1 MKVDIQHIEK
11 LLDRYMEGENTQ
23 DELRVL
29 KDYFLQTKD
38 IPENLLPYKEM
49 FEVLEKPTTIPS
61 VEALDSLLQPK
72 RKNKRAILLPWIA
85 AACVVGLVIMLL
97 RPSAEKDIDTPH
109 IAKVLPKAAEPQV
122 KQPETMTTTKSED
135 RLKEPPV
142 SSGKS
147 KEANAGKS
155 AGQKVSMVSMVS
167 MTENENEDVEI
178 IVPDDEPRAYAA
190 SKENTDDE
198 SYQDPAKMDEYI
210 AKLAEINNVKKVTLK
225 NASQKDSTLT
235 ATVYVFQD
243 SKELDLFGKLLQVAC
258 WYKSDSPGY
267 YLNFSQLQFLFQL
280 KDMKKNRSHMWQAE
294 RIGHQILVY
303 MVRVPIGAKFNSANY
318 KEYRQ
323 KLIQQNNMTIY
334 KL

>member
-23 DELRVL
+23 DELREL

-38 IPENLLPYKEM
+38 IPESLLPYKEM
-49 FEVLEKPTTIPS
+49 FEVLEKPNIIPS

-97 RPSAEKDIDTPH
+97 RPSAEKDIDMPH
-109 IAKVLPKAAEPQV
+109 IAKVLPKVAEPQV
-122 KQPETMTTTKSED
+122 KQPETMTTTKREEWF
-135 RLKEPPV
+135 KEKHV
-142 SSGKS
+142 SSIKS
-147 KEANAGKS
+147 KKTNAGKS
-155 AGQKVSMVSMVS
+155 SEQEVSRS
-167 MTENENEDVEI
+167 ENENEDIEI

-280 KDMKKNRSHMWQAE
+280 KDMKKSRSYMWQAE

-303 MVRVPIGAKFNSANY
+303 MVRVPIGAKINSANY

-323 KLIQQNNMTIY
+323 KLIQQNNMTFY